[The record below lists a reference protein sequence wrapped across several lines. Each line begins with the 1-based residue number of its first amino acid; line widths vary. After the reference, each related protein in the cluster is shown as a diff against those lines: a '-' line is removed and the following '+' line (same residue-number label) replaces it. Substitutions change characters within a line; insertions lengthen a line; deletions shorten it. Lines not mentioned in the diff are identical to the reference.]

1 MPNYDPAVLAQML
14 RSKSGSAYTPAE
26 MAGMQRTMPNRM
38 TGAAMS
44 PAEMAVM
51 QAQQQQM
58 AQQQM
63 RQQAG
68 SAMTPA
74 EMQYYQQMQGQ

>member
-1 MPNYDPAVLAQML
+1 MPNYDPAMLAQML
-14 RSKSGSAYTPAE
+14 RSKSGSAYTPSE
-26 MAGMQRTMPNRM
+26 MA
-38 TGAAMS
+38 A
-44 PAEMAVM
+44 M

-68 SAMTPA
+68 AAVTPA
-74 EMQYYQQMQGQ
+74 EMQYYQQMQGR